1 MKIRKKKAPAQ
12 QAISTASLPDIVFM
26 LLFFFMVTTV
36 LRETTI
42 MVEQRI
48 PMADQ
53 LQKLENKSLVS
64 YIYVG
69 KPKQV
74 DLYGK
79 EPRIQVNDVL
89 IQPDAIVNWVEQEK
103 SKLSEAERDL
113 ITISL
118 KIDREAKMGIITD
131 LKEKLREAN
140 ARKINYSASK
150 KFEL

>member
-1 MKIRKKKAPAQ
+1 
-12 QAISTASLPDIVFM
+12 
-26 LLFFFMVTTV
+26 MVTTV

-42 MVEQRI
+42 LVEQRI
-48 PMADQ
+48 PLADQ

-74 DLYGK
+74 ELYGK

-103 SKLSEAERDL
+103 SKLSESEQDL

-140 ARKINYSASK
+140 ARKINYAASK
-150 KFEL
+150 KYDL